1 MMVKAPKEDRMSESY
16 RAGSSEQQWSSTGSA
31 ANGYQNAFGK
41 PIPSQNQSEI
51 GKALLVGVLGGL
63 VSAAGYLIY
72 RRLPDEQK
80 EKINAQVRSIIA
92 QRITEIRENFNI

>member
-1 MMVKAPKEDRMSESY
+1 MSDSF
-16 RAGSSEQQWSSTGSA
+16 RSTPPNQQWSGSQSA
-31 ANGYQNAFGK
+31 GNGSQPSFGTPPHPQPDADANEA
-41 PIPSQNQSEI
+41 

-80 EKINAQVRSIIA
+80 ERIQGQVRSMVA
-92 QRITEIRENFNI
+92 QRINELRANLNI